1 MSLPE
6 AISRQIRAEH
16 QPHASE
22 LFKRFRKAN
31 PHLLI
36 STANN
41 AERTIQWL
49 CRRHYN
55 SKAGKE
61 IQAKIKKAPRTLD
74 HGVFLRLSGVRGSR
88 LIVSHPYG
96 HWGVDEL
103 EDVGLAYIDGGKER
117 SWYNPGRTPLFVV
130 GQPNVLADIDLTY
143 KVQ

>member
-1 MSLPE
+1 MYECLVNSASSFDCPN
-6 AISRQIRAEH
+6 ARAHGKAPRQPPPR
-16 QPHASE
+16 
-22 LFKRFRKAN
+22 
-31 PHLLI
+31 
-36 STANN
+36 TAQ
-41 AERTIQWL
+41 AGPL
-49 CRRHYN
+49 ARR
-55 SKAGKE
+55 E

-117 SWYNPGRTPLFVV
+117 SWYYPGRTHLFVV
-130 GQPNVLADIDLTY
+130 GQPDVLAGIDLTY